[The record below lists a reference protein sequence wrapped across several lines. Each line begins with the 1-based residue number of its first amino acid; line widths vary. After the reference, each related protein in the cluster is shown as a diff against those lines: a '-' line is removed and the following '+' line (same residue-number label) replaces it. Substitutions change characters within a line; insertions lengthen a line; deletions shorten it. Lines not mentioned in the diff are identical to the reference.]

1 MLLFSSVGIVW
12 CTVSYLLYCFLACEC
27 VMRLGNDQFEDFSEE
42 PTVGEGF
49 EQQQSWEEGKC
60 IMSCKCPNNY

>member
-12 CTVSYLLYCFLACEC
+12 CTVSYLVYCFFAFDC
-27 VMRLGNDQFEDFSEE
+27 VMRLGSEQFEDFSEE

-49 EQQQSWEEGKC
+49 EHQQSSEEGKC